1 ATCAASRAHVTRT
14 PSPYAPGAAF
24 VRTAPAGGAA
34 AAYPSDNFFPAS
46 LDLVGFLN
54 LAGGDYHLAPS
65 SPYKNT
71 ATDGRDLGADI
82 DALTAATASALSGVS
97 SATPTLAVTPQLTT
111 DFGSAPVGASA
122 DRSFTVP
129 NPG

>member
-97 SATPTLAVTPQLTT
+97 SATPSLAVTPRSPPTLDPSQ
-111 DFGSAPVGASA
+111 SAPRPIAPS
-122 DRSFTVP
+122 P
-129 NPG
+129 